1 MLRSIKSGIVA
12 AAVAASALGAGAG
25 VAAAVAGPASAATV
39 SVVKPAVN
47 PTLNAWNQMT
57 LAFNGI
63 TAPNYWVLLRPHPGG
78 LLTGWLYD
86 PALPAGYRYL
96 AVHGVII
103 GSGVLFGAT
112 YPSGPG
118 FYGQGTRAFNGTIGS
133 TGILSG
139 VWNETGPEGLSG
151 TFTFH

>member
-1 MLRSIKSGIVA
+1 MRKSIKSGIAA

-57 LAFNGI
+57 LAFNGG
-63 TAPNYWVLLRPHPGG
+63 TAAGYWVLLQSRRGG

-86 PALPAGYRYL
+86 PNLPVGSRYL
-96 AVHGVII
+96 AAHGVVI

-112 YPSGPG
+112 YPSG
-118 FYGQGTRAFNGTIGS
+118 FGQGTRAFNGTIGS

-139 VWNETGPEGLSG
+139 VWNETGSEGLSG